1 MDTSLVQLIQYKLTF
16 HFSEQIIYTWD
27 SLLELENGWMPE
39 NIKKKKKSV
48 SEFGW
53 FREWTVIETLQKK
66 KKKKKWIHGVPFIS
80 DRDES
85 IWNSY

>member
-39 NIKKKKKSV
+39 NIKKKKNLFLNLAG
-48 SEFGW
+48 SESG
-53 FREWTVIETLQKK
+53 Q
-66 KKKKKWIHGVPFIS
+66 S
-80 DRDES
+80 
-85 IWNSY
+85 